1 MYDVPESPAST
12 ADAPQSTTPTS
23 SDGMS
28 RWLVIGAVVFVV
40 VSVVF
45 IVLAVI
51 YPGFREAVRDLAII
65 LLALFQLIGAIAM
78 ALVAVAL
85 LYAVKAVDATARLT
99 LMPKLE
105 EISRK
110 VDELLQKTTSV
121 TDDVKKTSTT
131 VANTVS
137 IISEQIVRPAIQVS
151 SFVSGIKAAA
161 EVLGQRMTGTPSV
174 QPKDGQH
181 GKD

>member
-1 MYDVPESPAST
+1 
-12 ADAPQSTTPTS
+12 
-23 SDGMS
+23 MS
-28 RWLVIGAVVFVV
+28 RWLVWGGVAFLLI
-40 VSVVF
+40 SIIF
-45 IVLAVI
+45 IVLSII

-85 LYAVKAVDATARLT
+85 LYAVKAIDQTARGT

-105 EISRK
+105 EISTK
-110 VDELLQKTTSV
+110 IDTLLSKTASV

-131 VANTVS
+131 VANTVN

-151 SFVSGIKAAA
+151 SILSGIKAVGA
-161 EVLGQRMTGTPSV
+161 VLGQRIGGTPNT
-174 QPKDGQH
+174 QPKDNQH
-181 GKD
+181 GQD

>member
-1 MYDVPESPAST
+1 MYDIPESPASH
-12 ADAPQSTTPTS
+12 DAPESTTPPA
-23 SDGMS
+23 DGMS
-28 RWLVIGAVVFVV
+28 RWLAIGAVLFVL
-40 VSVVF
+40 VSLAF
-45 IVLAVI
+45 IVLSII

-174 QPKDGQH
+174 SPKDGQH